1 MTYINRDGVNIYYD
15 IQGPKG
21 ALPILLSHG
30 HAAAT
35 PMWAAQVEALKQTFR
50 IITWDLRGHGR
61 SDSPQDPAL
70 YRVEHT
76 VDDIAV
82 ILDACHLDKAVIGGH
97 SLGGVMSFQFQ
108 LRYPQRV
115 LALASLNSGPGFRSD
130 TARDKWNQSCER
142 TAASLE
148 RKGLAALSRSKEV
161 HAKWHTDVWGLI
173 HAARGIM
180 THKDS
185 RMIDNLGN
193 INVPV
198 LVLVGAEDREFLGAA
213 DYMARKIPDI
223 EKVIIENAGHAA
235 NLDQPEIFN
244 KVLISFLE
252 RQQLCWRSSPMVT
265 T

>member
-15 IQGPKG
+15 IQGPEG

-35 PMWAAQVEALKQTFR
+35 QMWAAQVEALKQTFR

-70 YRVEHT
+70 YSVEHT
-76 VDDIAV
+76 VDDIAA

-115 LALASLNSGPGFRSD
+115 LAMASLNSGPGFRSD

-148 RKGLAALSRSKEV
+148 RKGLAALSKSKEV
-161 HAKWHTDVWGLI
+161 HAEWHTDVWGLI

-198 LVLVGAEDREFLGAA
+198 LVLVGAQDREFLGAA

-223 EKVIIENAGHAA
+223 QKVIIDNADHAA

-244 KVLISFLE
+244 KVLISFLA
-252 RQQLCWRSSPMVT
+252 RQQLCWRASPMVT